1 MWFSGNPPS
10 ERCIFFNKQGSC
22 FYQILPEFRHRP
34 HSLPIA
40 PVAPFEP
47 EKAINVFCSGNSPG
61 VPKGGFCRRL
71 TPFFIFIKCLAH
83 DKKPGVDL
91 LSCSGHQAVHIPL
104 KPLLSGDIAACPKRV
119 VDRKSTR
126 LNSSHVAISY
136 AVFCL

>member
-47 EKAINVFCSGNSPG
+47 EKAINVFCPGNSPG
-61 VPKGGFCRRL
+61 VPEGGFCRRL
-71 TPFFIFIKCLAH
+71 MPFFIFIKCLAH

-104 KPLLSGDIAACPKRV
+104 KPLFSALFLTVQKGLKLVPIISAFMGSRPRG
-119 VDRKSTR
+119 R
-126 LNSSHVAISY
+126 LMNV
-136 AVFCL
+136 